1 MIVFTK
7 ELLQDSSILINTI
20 EKEKMMIELSI
31 KSQENFKKL
40 LSDSMRKLTNSQ
52 ETINPL
58 YSDFI
63 TSLVENQKNN
73 LAFSQKNIALL
84 EDLLL
89 KLEYIYNLYTQNM
102 EISYELIEKFNIAFL
117 NSNNVVLEN
126 TLQIEKTL
134 NLIFLFSE
142 FTFNNENKNEKISND
157 TTNSIIHAS
166 LPTKGDIPTDNH
178 PTPIDYCENKNI
190 QLSTKENF
198 CSKLD
203 IENIK
208 SIEYSNPKD
217 EKNESTTIIP
227 SRNIDS
233 LLKKHDFEKEN
244 ILDNNSRIDGL
255 NLVENTLIISEE
267 KRKVFLPY
275 TLSDLQKTFD
285 ANQNKYSSL
294 EDVIEKDYTLPLN
307 FYKNASKA
315 RFKETFKLIH
325 EKEKKSLKESLDLG
339 MELFSNSNL
348 HPAIIS
354 ACRNKDELDNYLY
367 HLAKNETEKF
377 ECFKIIFDIN
387 PAIKTKLNL

>member
-20 EKEKMMIELSI
+20 EKEKTMIDLSI
-31 KSQENFKKL
+31 KSQENLKKL

-52 ETINPL
+52 ETVSPL

-102 EISYELIEKFNIAFL
+102 EISYELIDKFNIAFL
-117 NSNNVVLEN
+117 ESNNVVLEN

-142 FTFNNENKNEKISND
+142 FTFNNENKNEKTFDVTPGQNTTPTMLPANSVTQTNSYKA
-157 TTNSIIHAS
+157 TTNS
-166 LPTKGDIPTDNH
+166 
-178 PTPIDYCENKNI
+178 ENKDVKISTQESISVKSDFNDSAI
-190 QLSTKENF
+190 AVNQNVNTKE
-198 CSKLD
+198 S
-203 IENIK
+203 ET
-208 SIEYSNPKD
+208 
-217 EKNESTTIIP
+217 TTIIP
-227 SRNIDS
+227 SYNIETLIKRHDS
-233 LLKKHDFEKEN
+233 EKEN
-244 ILDNNSRIDGL
+244 ISSNISKIDGL

-267 KRKVFLPY
+267 KGKVFLPY
-275 TLSDLQKTFD
+275 TLSDLQKAFD
-285 ANQNKYSSL
+285 ANPNKYSNL
-294 EDVIEKDYTLPLN
+294 EDVIEKDYTMSLN

-367 HLAKNETEKF
+367 HLAKNETDKF
-377 ECFKIIFDIN
+377 ECFKIVFDIN
-387 PAIKTKLNL
+387 PAVKSRMKF